1 MLLSGYKKQ
10 TILSLSYDFE
20 ILRKKKPRNTIWDT
34 CRIWKKQIEYKT
46 MH

>member
-20 ILRKKKPRNTIWDT
+20 ILRKKKKP
-34 CRIWKKQIEYKT
+34 EYY
-46 MH
+46 MRYM